1 MYAGLPLTDK
11 IAAVHGFDRITSI
24 QSRITLAMLTL
35 RLPAKIFFERLKN
48 KVLYVVR
55 IICSYLTTKFKIQ
68 SEVLILISRL
78 TTPQSLH
85 DGSEQSARKPLKK
98 WSNNEP

>member
-11 IAAVHGFDRITSI
+11 MAAVHSFDRITFI

-78 TTPQSLH
+78 TTPQSLP
-85 DGSEQSARKPLKK
+85 DGSEQSA
-98 WSNNEP
+98 